1 MEDLVEL
8 DVVGE
13 LTRHV
18 QAISRH
24 VPLRPIRTEQ
34 QYDAAVASMNRL
46 LDAGAADET
55 HPLADLVATLGEL
68 IGDYDALHFPAAD
81 VAPSEVLR
89 ALMHQHGLTQ
99 SELAQELGSQGV
111 VSEILSG
118 KRAMNLRQMRALAT
132 RFSVPVAAFVGGA
145 TVVMD

>member
-1 MEDLVEL
+1 MEDQVDL
-8 DVVGE
+8 DVVAE

-18 QAISRH
+18 QAISKH
-24 VPLRPIRTEQ
+24 VPLRPIRAEQ

-145 TVVMD
+145 TVVME

>member
-1 MEDLVEL
+1 MDDVIDRNLLV
-8 DVVGE
+8 D

-18 QAISRH
+18 QAISQH
-24 VPLRPIRTEQ
+24 VPLRPIRIEQ
-34 QYDAAVASMNRL
+34 QYDEAVASMNRL

-111 VSEILSG
+111 VSEVLSG

-132 RFSVPVAAFVGGA
+132 RFSVPLAAFVGGA
-145 TVVMD
+145 TVVVE

>member
-1 MEDLVEL
+1 MEDLVDLE
-8 DVVGE
+8 VVAE

-46 LDAGAADET
+46 LDAGAADES

-68 IGDYDALHFPAAD
+68 IGDYDALHYATTD
-81 VAPSEVLR
+81 IAPKDMLRVL
-89 ALMHQHGLTQ
+89 MDQNGLTQ

-118 KRAMNLRQMRALAT
+118 RRAMNLRQMRALAT
-132 RFSVPVAAFVGGA
+132 RFSVPVAAFVGRA
-145 TVVMD
+145 TVVVE

>member
-1 MEDLVEL
+1 MEDLVDLE
-8 DVVGE
+8 VVAE

-34 QYDAAVASMNRL
+34 QYDAAVASLHRL

-81 VAPSEVLR
+81 VAPKELLRVL
-89 ALMHQHGLTQ
+89 MDQHGLTQ

-111 VSEILSG
+111 VSEILRG
-118 KRAMNLRQMRALAT
+118 KRAMNLRQMRALAN
-132 RFSVPVAAFVGGA
+132 RFSVPVTAFVGGA
-145 TVVMD
+145 TVVLE